1 MIKVLNNSFVKNSFY
16 LYLTNFFDSIL
27 LILILPFV
35 ARIFGPTII
44 GEIGLAQS
52 IGLIY
57 LIIIEYGFNVTA
69 TKKIAIKS
77 DKDSIAL
84 LIGQIYSFKLLLIP
98 LIILS
103 NLILIYIHPLFS
115 DKPLLLLI
123 VTFDAFFR
131 VWHQLGILKVFK
143 NLSI

>member
-1 MIKVLNNSFVKNSFY
+1 M
-16 LYLTNFFDSIL
+16 
-27 LILILPFV
+27 
-35 ARIFGPTII
+35 
-44 GEIGLAQS
+44 
-52 IGLIY
+52 
-57 LIIIEYGFNVTA
+57 TA

-131 VWHQLGILKVFK
+131 FGTNLVF
-143 NLSI
+143 